1 VRGGGGEGI
10 AVGRGR
16 LIPHQ
21 RVGIVHLEVEEVLFW
36 HPAMVER
43 WCALAQ
49 LHAVVVKVD
58 LTVHLVPFKQ
68 LL

>member
-1 VRGGGGEGI
+1 MRGGGGEGI

-36 HPAMVER
+36 HPAMAER

-58 LTVHLVPFKQ
+58 LTVNLAYAR
-68 LL
+68 